1 MAESRLES
9 IPIIRVFIRLTAG
22 DRNSDGRRRRTTSH
36 GSCIGRTNNASL
48 ERTPVIILFF
58 TNQTGCN
65 SSGNL
70 SEERNG
76 MKITSQEER
85 TTPYLYDDLCDR
97 HGRGRRRMS
106 LQNKTNWLWLTK
118 NPGKKEKDE
127 YRPIKESVVSTTSK

>member
-22 DRNSDGRRRRTTSH
+22 DRGSDGRRRRTTSH

-48 ERTPVIILFF
+48 ERTPVIIFFF
-58 TNQTGCN
+58 TNQTGCS

-76 MKITSQEER
+76 MKITTQK
-85 TTPYLYDDLCDR
+85 
-97 HGRGRRRMS
+97 RMYNS
-106 LQNKTNWLWLTK
+106 IL
-118 NPGKKEKDE
+118 
-127 YRPIKESVVSTTSK
+127 V